1 MPLIIIIMYDRKT
14 NLFVIFK
21 RLFWFYVNID
31 RQLMKY
37 DQQSCCRRF
46 FFFFI
51 LLYSCHMYRAYFWV
65 IAQLYTLTIER
76 QFFKNLSPVE
86 IIINV
91 TFTAVISNSASPS
104 HWKESYVLKIPF
116 LKIIFDL
123 SLLHDSRLKKIL
135 SLFY

>member
-1 MPLIIIIMYDRKT
+1 MVSKVVAVGP
-14 NLFVIFK
+14 
-21 RLFWFYVNID
+21 
-31 RQLMKY
+31 
-37 DQQSCCRRF
+37 
-46 FFFFI
+46 FFFI
-51 LLYSCHMYRAYFWV
+51 FLYCCHTYGAYFS

-123 SLLHDSRLKKIL
+123 SLLHDSRFKKNTFLIL
-135 SLFY
+135 LRHFVKVQLFNCPMIWHIFLFMIINKIVICF